1 MLTLWRCR
9 VRMAVGLMVGVF
21 VLSATATTALEL
33 RRMTPEGDDVP
44 PGRQVVL
51 QFDRPVVA
59 VGRMERR
66 AEELPIRI
74 QPALACAWR
83 WLNTTALACQLD
95 ESSAMLPAT
104 RYRVTIEP
112 GLTALDGTTMTQT
125 LARTFVTQRPTVQY
139 TWFQH
144 WRAPGVP
151 EIQVRFDQPVT
162 GDSVGRHLAM
172 ILPNGERVA
181 LQVVS
186 ASPDRDHDWMVNPT
200 APLPLDT
207 AIQLRV
213 EPGITPAQGSE
224 PGVESRVVVSFDTFP
239 AFSFLGLACS
249 SIHDQDVTI
258 APATPL
264 STQARCNPMRSVYL
278 RFSAPVLKE
287 DIIDVLNI
295 APSLTMGQPHVD
307 PWADVRTPTRLSWPH
322 RRGQIYTVRL
332 PSMLKA
338 FTTYELHTLNK
349 PILDVFNRPLPTGIQ
364 MRFAMDHR
372 PPAYH
377 LGQPVSVLEQ
387 QVDTHV
393 PLYVT
398 NLDNVHLKYQT
409 MTAETRQVD
418 RQHDITLEKV
428 EDVSHAI
435 PLKIRDLLPASSGA
449 LQGYLST
456 TPPVGKPQ
464 WFFSQVTP
472 FHVHV
477 KLGHYNTL
485 VWVTDLSTGTPVP
498 GAQVQICRGK
508 IWSEVNAV
516 ALTEAMTDETGVAM
530 LAGTETLD
538 PNLAVVNNWRR
549 HAAHLTVRVQ
559 HQGELALMPLYYDFA
574 VSTDGP
580 SYIPSSLQRR
590 YGHIHTWGTTA
601 QGVYKAGDTVQFTF
615 YVRNQD
621 NMHFMPAP
629 PSGYHLK
636 VYAPTDKVVHEVKAL
651 HLSEFGGYHGEFT
664 APATGAVG
672 WYRFELSLEGHKHRW
687 EPLRVLISDFTPAP
701 FRVTTD
707 LHGKQFKV
715 ADTVTVTTQAKLHA
729 GGPYADA
736 KTRVTAQI
744 RGLPL
749 EPQSPQLA
757 QFWFD
762 VMAGSGVQTIFQTR
776 DTVDATGT
784 LQTSFS
790 IREAQ
795 ALYGRLVVE
804 SAVQDDRGKAIAGR
818 ATARYVGRDRYVG
831 VHQQDWVLR
840 VGVPADLDVVVVDEH
855 AAAVAGTPAEVKI
868 DYLQVK
874 AARVKGAGNAYLT
887 QYTRE
892 WVHVAS
898 CTLISAAVPAP
909 CQFRPTAPG
918 RYRMTASVTD
928 TQGRLQSSSLERWA
942 VGRGEVVWETKPGHA
957 LDMSPEKTSY
967 TIGDTARFLVQ
978 NPYPGAQALVTIERF
993 GVQRSWLQPFAN
1005 SLEVIEV
1012 PITEAHLPGFYLS
1025 VVVMSPRVAQPLG
1038 DNQVDLG
1045 KPAFR
1050 IGYVRVPVRDQAKA
1064 LVIDVTPEQAT
1075 YKPRETASVKLHV
1088 TTRQGDRP
1096 PVELA
1101 VAVLD
1106 EAVFDLI
1113 QGGRGYFDPYAGFY
1127 TLDALDMRNYNLLTR
1142 LIGIQKFEK
1151 KGANPGGG
1159 GGGGPQL
1166 RSLFKFVSYWNPS
1179 LRPDA
1184 DGHATIRFLL
1194 PDNLTGWR
1202 VLAMAVTASDR
1213 MGLGEGHVA
1222 VNQPTELRP
1231 ALPNQVTEGDR
1242 FEARFTVMN
1251 RTEATRRLTVSID
1264 AEGPIEPA
1272 APTSVSVLA
1281 EPYQRYTVG
1290 LPLQTRHAGDLVLQA
1305 RAGDAEDQ
1313 DGLLVHLP
1321 IRKRQTL
1328 DVGATYGSTTADK
1341 VTETIAF
1348 PQDIRTDVGHVSM
1361 VVSPSVIGGV
1371 EGAFAYMRDYPYI
1384 CWEQKLTKGVMASH
1398 FQRLK
1403 RYLPASLAWPDSAAL
1418 PEQTLALASSY
1429 QAPNGG
1435 MTYYK
1440 PQNQYVSPYLSAY
1453 TAVAFNWLRQAGY
1466 AIPEHVEKPLHQYLQ
1481 TLLRR
1486 DVMPDFYTKGMSST
1500 VRAVALAAL
1509 APHGRLTRH
1518 NMSRYQRHVPQMS
1531 LFGKAH
1537 YLLALTEVAD
1547 TASMQ
1552 KDVVRM
1558 IQSYGHE
1565 TGGKFVFSDTEH
1577 TRYAR
1582 LLASPLRSNCAVLSA
1597 LLAHQSAAGASLSD
1611 IPFKLTRTITQSR
1624 KHRSHWENTQENMFC
1639 MQALIAFSQSY
1650 ERETPHMALQTFL
1663 DDNLIGQT
1671 SFQDFKDT
1679 AVEMQHPI
1687 GEADPGRKALLT
1699 LKRDGQGRVYYAARL
1714 HYAPKTLPTNPI
1726 NAGMTIHREYSVERQ
1741 GEWLLLQSPMQLR
1754 QGELARVDLYLSL
1767 PAARNFVV
1775 VDDPVPG
1782 GLEPVNRQLATAST
1796 VDADQAKMAYAKHA
1810 FWYRYNDWRAYGYSH
1825 WSFYHQELRH
1835 HAARFYSE
1843 YLPPGRYH
1851 LSYVAQAIAPG
1862 EFTVLPTR
1870 AEEMYD
1876 PDVFGQGRPGMLKI
1890 GSAKDA
1896 KGLEGGR

>member
-1 MLTLWRCR
+1 MLTLRRWR
-9 VRMAVGLMVGVF
+9 VWVGVMVGMCVC
-21 VLSATATTALEL
+21 SATASMALEL
-33 RRMTPEGDDVP
+33 LRMTPEGDDVP
-44 PGRQVVL
+44 PGRQVVF
-51 QFDRPVVA
+51 QFDRPVVP

-66 AEELPIRI
+66 DDEIPIRI

-83 WLNTTALACQLD
+83 WLNTTSLACQLD
-95 ESSAMLPAT
+95 EQSAMLPAT
-104 RYRVTIEP
+104 RYTVAIEP
-112 GLTALDGTTMTQT
+112 GLTAMDGSTTAQT
-125 LARTFVTQRPTVQY
+125 LTRAFITQRPVVQY
-139 TWFQH
+139 TWFHH
-144 WRAPGVP
+144 WQGPGSP
-151 EIQVRFDQPVT
+151 DIQVRFSQPVT
-162 GDSVGRHLAM
+162 RESIAAHLAM
-172 ILPNGERVA
+172 FLPDGQRVA
-181 LQVVS
+181 LQAAPASSDDDPDWIVS
-186 ASPDRDHDWMVNPT
+186 PVT
-200 APLPLDT
+200 PLPLDS

-213 EPGITPAQGSE
+213 EPGIAPVQGSE

-239 AFSFLGLACS
+239 AMAFLGLKCS
-249 SIHDQDVTI
+249 SIRDKDIII
-258 APATPL
+258 APTDPL
-264 STQARCNPMRSVYL
+264 SAQTKCNPMRSVYL
-278 RFSAPVLKE
+278 RFAAPTLKE
-287 DIIDVLNI
+287 DIVDVLTILPGLIPAGSN
-295 APSLTMGQPHVD
+295 VD
-307 PWADVRTPTRLSWPH
+307 PWADVHTSTRLTWPH
-322 RRGQIYTVRL
+322 RRGHVYTVRL

-338 FTTYELHTLNK
+338 FTTYELHTADK
-349 PILDVFNRPLPTGIQ
+349 PILDVFNRPTPGGVR

-372 PPAYH
+372 PPTYH
-377 LGQPVSVLEQ
+377 LNHPVSVLEQ
-387 QVDTHV
+387 QVDTHL

-398 NLDNVHLKYQT
+398 NLDKAHLKYQT
-409 MTAETRQVD
+409 ITAAGRQANQ
-418 RQHDITLEKV
+418 RHDITLEKI
-428 EDVSHAI
+428 EDVSYAI
-435 PLKIRDLLPASSGA
+435 PIKIRELLPASSGA
-449 LQGYLST
+449 MQGYLST
-456 TPPVGKPQ
+456 TPRVNNRPQ

-485 VWVTDLSTGTPVP
+485 VWVTDLATGAPVP
-498 GAQVQICRGK
+498 NAQVQLFRSK
-508 IWSEVNAV
+508 LWTSPLPA
-516 ALTEAMTDETGVAM
+516 ALDEAATDATGVAM
-530 LAGTETLD
+530 LAGTEKLD
-538 PNLAVVNNWRR
+538 PNLDVANNWRR
-549 HAAHLTVRVQ
+549 HREHFTVRVQ
-559 HQGELALMPLYYDFA
+559 HQGELALMPLYHDFA
-574 VSTDGP
+574 VSPRGP
-580 SYIPSSLQRR
+580 AYIPNTLRRR
-590 YGHIHTWGTTA
+590 YGHMHTWGTTA

-621 NMHFMPAP
+621 NASFVPAP

-636 VYAPTDKVVHEVKAL
+636 VYDPTDKVAHEVKGL
-651 HLSEFGGYHGEFT
+651 QLSDFGGYHGEFAVPT
-664 APATGAVG
+664 TGAVG

-701 FRVTTD
+701 FRVTTE
-707 LHGKQFKV
+707 LHGKQFKD

-736 KTRVTAQI
+736 EARVTAQI
-744 RGLPL
+744 RGRSL
-749 EPQSPQLA
+749 EPQTPELSK
-757 QFWFD
+757 FWFD
-762 VMAGSGVQTIFQTR
+762 VQAGRGVQTIFQTL
-776 DTVDATGT
+776 DKVDATGA
-784 LQTSFS
+784 LETSFA

-795 ALYGRLVVE
+795 ALYGQLAVE

-831 VHQQDWVLR
+831 VHQPDWVLQ
-840 VGVPADLDVVVVDEH
+840 VGETATLEVAVVDEN
-855 AAAVAGTPAEVKI
+855 AVAVAGTPAEVKI
-868 DYLQVK
+868 EHLQVK

-892 WVHVAS
+892 WTHVAS
-898 CTLISAAVPAP
+898 CTLVFSAPAPAP
-909 CQFRPTAPG
+909 CQFQPTAPG
-918 RYRMTASVTD
+918 YYRMTASVTD
-928 TQGRLQSSSLERWA
+928 TQGRSQSSSLERWA
-942 VGRGEVVWETKPGHA
+942 VGRGEVMWESKPGHA
-957 LDMSPEKTSY
+957 LDISPDKNAY
-967 TIGDTARFLVQ
+967 AVGDTARFLVQ
-978 NPYPGAQALVTIERF
+978 NPYPGAQALVTMERF
-993 GVQRSWLQPFAN
+993 GVQRRWLRTFAN
-1005 SLEVIEV
+1005 SLEVIEI
-1012 PITEAHLPGFYLS
+1012 PITEADLPGFYLS
-1025 VVVMSPRVAQPLG
+1025 VMVMSPRVARPLG

-1050 IGYVRVPVRDQAKA
+1050 IGYVRAPVQDKAKE

-1075 YKPRETASVKLHV
+1075 YKPRDTASVKLQV
-1088 TTRQGDRP
+1088 KTRQGDQP
-1096 PVELA
+1096 PVELV

-1113 QGGRGYFDPYAGFY
+1113 QGGRSYFDPYEGFY
-1127 TLDALDMRNYNLLTR
+1127 TLDALDMRNFNLLTR

-1159 GGGGPQL
+1159 GGADLQL

-1184 DGHATIRFLL
+1184 NGQATIRFTL

-1213 MGLGEGHVA
+1213 MGLGDGHFA

-1231 ALPNQVTEGDR
+1231 ALPNQVTAGDQ

-1251 RTEATRRLTVSID
+1251 RTEAARRLTVHIE

-1281 EPYQRYTVG
+1281 EPYRRYTVG
-1290 LPLQTRHAGDLVLQA
+1290 LPIHTERDGDLVLKA

-1313 DGLLVHLP
+1313 DGLLVHVP
-1321 IRKRQTL
+1321 IHKRQTL
-1328 DVGATYGSTTADK
+1328 DVGATYGSTTAAE

-1348 PQDIRTDVGHVSM
+1348 PKDIRTDVGRVSM
-1361 VVSPSVIGGV
+1361 VLSPSVIGGV
-1371 EGAFAYMRDYPYI
+1371 DGAFAYMRDYPYI

-1403 RYLPASLAWPDSAAL
+1403 PYLPESLTWRGSDAL
-1418 PEQTLALASSY
+1418 PEQTLALASNF

-1440 PQNQYVSPYLSAY
+1440 PQDQYVSPYLSAY
-1453 TAVAFNWLRQAGY
+1453 TAMAFNWLRQADY
-1466 AIPEHVEKPLHQYLQ
+1466 AIPEQVEKPLHQYLQ

-1486 DVMPDFYTKGMSST
+1486 DVMPDFYSEGMSST

-1509 APHGRLTRH
+1509 APHG
-1518 NMSRYQRHVPQMS
+1518 NMSRQDVSRYQRHAPQMS

-1537 YLLALTEVAD
+1537 YLQALTQVPD

-1552 KDVVRM
+1552 QDLMRM
-1558 IQSYGHE
+1558 IHAYGNE
-1565 TGGKFVFSDTEH
+1565 TGGKFIFGDTIH
-1577 TRYAR
+1577 ASYAR
-1582 LLASPLRSNCAVLSA
+1582 LLASPLRSNCAALSA
-1597 LLAHQSAAGASLSD
+1597 LLTQQNAPGAPPSD
-1611 IPFKLTRTITQSR
+1611 IPFKLVRAITQTR
-1624 KHRSHWENTQENMFC
+1624 KNRSHWENTQENMFC
-1639 MQALIAFSQSY
+1639 MQALIDFSQAY
-1650 ERETPHMALQTFL
+1650 ERDTPRMALQAFL
-1663 DDNLIGQT
+1663 DNQLMGKA
-1671 SFQDFKDT
+1671 SFQDFKD
-1679 AVEMQHPI
+1679 ASVEIQRPI
-1687 GEADPGRKALLT
+1687 GESDPGRSAPLT

-1714 HYAPKTLPTNPI
+1714 HYAPKTLRTDPI

-1741 GEWLLLQSPMQLR
+1741 GEWVLLQSPMQIQ
-1754 QGELARVDLYLSL
+1754 QGELVRVDLYLSL

-1796 VDADQAKMAYAKHA
+1796 VDADKAEMTFAKQS
-1810 FWYRYNDWRAYGYSH
+1810 FWYRHNDWRAYAYSR

-1876 PDVFGQGRPGMLKI
+1876 PDVFGLGIPEILNI
-1890 GSAKDA
+1890 GSAKGA
-1896 KGLEGGR
+1896 KGREGGR